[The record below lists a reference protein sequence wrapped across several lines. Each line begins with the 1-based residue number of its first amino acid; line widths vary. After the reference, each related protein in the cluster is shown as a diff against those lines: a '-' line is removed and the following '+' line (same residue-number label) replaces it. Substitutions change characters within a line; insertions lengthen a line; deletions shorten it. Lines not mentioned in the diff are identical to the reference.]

1 MTRRPAALLAGLA
14 VLAAGAGLGLA
25 LLLLPPRVPG
35 PALEPRS
42 FADLDGWTGDRHSLA
57 LAAFLKSCGPRAR
70 GGEPGPASGEWRTI
84 CAAAALEP
92 GGDDRSA
99 RVFFETWFRPFAVT
113 GAGNGSG
120 LFTGYYEPDVS
131 GSRARKEGFEIPLY
145 RRPDDL
151 ITVDLGLFRSDLA
164 GRRIAGRA
172 RGGNL
177 LPFESR
183 EHIEQ
188 GSLSGKGLE
197 IAWLA
202 DAVDAFFL
210 HIQGS
215 GRIILED
222 DGVMRVGYSGQN
234 GHPYTAIGRVL
245 VERGEL
251 DLEQVSMQTIRAWLA
266 ANPGRAREIMVEN
279 ASYIFFHEVEGDGP
293 IGALG
298 AVLTPGRSLAVDPRH
313 VPLGAPVWLETEAM
327 KASIGAAMPPIRRLM
342 MAQDTGGAIKGT
354 VRGDIFFGSG
364 EAAGQRAGRM
374 KDRGRYFILLPA
386 SSAASSAAATPVTP
400 GGAPR

>member
-1 MTRRPAALLAGLA
+1 MTRGPAALLAGLA
-14 VLAAGAGLGLA
+14 VLAAGAGLWLA
-25 LLLLPPRVPG
+25 LLLLPRTPG
-35 PALEPRS
+35 PALEPRA
-42 FADLDGWTGDRHSLA
+42 FVDLDGWTGDRHFLA
-57 LAAFLKSCGPRAR
+57 LTAFLKSCGPRAR
-70 GGEPGPASGEWRTI
+70 GEKPALASGEWRTI
-84 CAAAALEP
+84 CAAATLVP
-92 GGDDRSA
+92 GGDDRAA
-99 RVFFETWFRPFAVT
+99 RLFFETWFRPFAVT
-113 GAGNGSG
+113 DAGNRSG

-131 GSRARKEGFEIPLY
+131 GSRGRKEGFEIPLY

-183 EHIEQ
+183 EHIER

-215 GRIILED
+215 GRIILE
-222 DGVMRVGYSGQN
+222 GGRVMRVGYAGQN

-245 VERGEL
+245 VKRGEL

-279 ASYIFFHEVEGDGP
+279 ASYIFFREVEGDGP
-293 IGALG
+293 IGAFG
-298 AVLTPGRSLAVDPRH
+298 TVLTPGRSLAVDPRH
-313 VPLGAPVWLETEAM
+313 VPLGAPVWVETEAL
-327 KASIGAAMPPIRRLM
+327 ATGTGAAMAPIRRLM
-342 MAQDTGGAIKGT
+342 MAQDTGGAIKGA

-364 EAAGQRAGRM
+364 AAAGERAGRM

-386 SSAASSAAATPVTP
+386 SSAASTPVTP